1 MFHSPRWDSFLSS
14 AVLGCVLAV
23 SAYSAEP
30 SANWP
35 QWRGPDH
42 NGSSS
47 TATELP
53 VTWSATKNVVWKV
66 ALPSWSAATP
76 IIWEETVFITS
87 AQEGFN
93 DPVQYQPGVRRRRN
107 ARPENAPP
115 TKLYLHAVSRQDGS
129 VMWSRETGD
138 GNHIMRKQNMASPSP
153 VTDGEHVW
161 VMTGVGILTSF
172 DFDGNQ
178 VWQRNFVKDY
188 GAFGLNWGYASSPK
202 LHDGRLYV
210 QVIHGMKTDD
220 PSYLMSIDAATG
232 KNIWRVERP
241 SDAIHES
248 PDSYSTPILVPVDGK
263 LQIVV
268 SGADYVTGHN
278 FDTGEELWRLGGFN
292 PLNHRNYRTIASS
305 IAIGDKVFTTSR
317 EGKPFVGFK
326 AGGSGD
332 LTGKSELW
340 TNNFGTDVPTPT
352 TDGEIIYVVNDR
364 GIAVALDPRTGDLV
378 WERSRLEPGTYSSS
392 PLLAD
397 GRIYATSEDG
407 ATVVLKAGREF
418 EILAVNKLD
427 EYTLASP
434 VAVGDQIFIRTM
446 EHLYCIAKR
455 N

>member
-1 MFHSPRWDSFLSS
+1 MFHSPRCDSFLSS

-47 TATELP
+47 TAADLP
-53 VTWSATKNVVWKV
+53 VTWSATENVVWKV

-93 DPVQYQPGVRRRRN
+93 DPVKYGAGRRRRGN
-107 ARPENAPP
+107 ARPESAPQ

-188 GAFGLNWGYASSPK
+188 GTFGLNWGYASSPK

-210 QVIHGMKTDD
+210 QVLHGMKTDD
-220 PSYLMSIDAATG
+220 PSYVMSIDAATG

-248 PDSYSTPILVPVDGK
+248 PDNYSTPILVPVDGK
-263 LQIVV
+263 LQVVV
-268 SGADYVTGHN
+268 SGADYVTGHD
-278 FDTGEELWRLGGFN
+278 FGTGKELWRLGGFN
-292 PLNHRNYRTIASS
+292 PLNQRDYRTIASS

-317 EGKPFVGFK
+317 EGKPFVGFT

-340 TNNFGTDVPTPT
+340 TNNLGADVPTPT

-364 GIAVALDPRTGDLV
+364 GIAVALDPTTGDLV

-397 GRIYATSEDG
+397 GRIYATNEDG
-407 ATVVLKAGREF
+407 ATVVMKAGREF

-446 EHLYCIAKR
+446 EHLYCIAKQD
-455 N
+455 